1 MAPRA
6 RAPHAEKSGATAPMS
21 RAMRVVP
28 GVGAARTPP
37 RKSPLASPGSSP
49 PPTVGDSEASAAA
62 AGAPTAH
69 VSLYGADAMAAA
81 AGMSMEQ
88 AAAQAVE
95 AEDGLDLGPALLV
108 AAEGSHGSGSSSSSS
123 SSSSGSSSGN
133 SSSGSSSGGS
143 GYVGRKRRA
152 GGRLEPSR
160 RPQSPGTD
168 SNSRGGVCGADGS
181 HDNLQEVFSV
191 SPARRVPP
199 PARLAGSVDG
209 GDAAAAEALADVV
222 DVDADDDMAAGVLS
236 PAPQYAGLPPSAE
249 AEEEEHVHSQSL
261 PGAAGPG
268 AANGGVTAE
277 RSPSTV
283 AGSRRTIDEH
293 ETTRRLL
300 DLQMTADHP
309 GVGADAPALPS
320 MGSFKRARPSCTH
333 DTYVFCCVAW
343 RVVRVWVML
352 GWGSVLWRSPGAS
365 GHVASPALFTV

>member
-6 RAPHAEKSGATAPMS
+6 RVAHAEKSGAAAPMP
-21 RAMRVVP
+21 RAMRVAP

-49 PPTVGDSEASAAA
+49 PPTVGDCEASAAA
-62 AGAPTAH
+62 AGVPTAH
-69 VSLYGADAMAAA
+69 ASLYGADSMAAA

-95 AEDGLDLGPALLV
+95 AEDGLDLGPALLA
-108 AAEGSHGSGSSSSSS
+108 AAEGSHGSGSSSSS

-133 SSSGSSSGGS
+133 SSSGSSSGGA

-168 SNSRGGVCGADGS
+168 SNSRGGVCDADGS
-181 HDNLQEVFSV
+181 HDNLHEVFSV

-209 GDAAAAEALADVV
+209 GDAAAGAALADVV
-222 DVDADDDMAAGVLS
+222 DVDADDDMAAGDLS

-249 AEEEEHVHSQSL
+249 AEEEEHVHSPSL
-261 PGAAGPG
+261 PGTAAPG
-268 AANGGVTAE
+268 AADGGAAAE
-277 RSPSTV
+277 RPPSTV
-283 AGSRRTIDEH
+283 AGSRHAIDEH

-309 GVGADAPALPS
+309 GVGADVPALPS
-320 MGSFKRARPSCTH
+320 MGSSKRARPSCMH
-333 DTYVFCCVAW
+333 DT
-343 RVVRVWVML
+343 
-352 GWGSVLWRSPGAS
+352 
-365 GHVASPALFTV
+365 